1 MPELPEVETLKRE
14 LSKDLTGKTI
24 SHVRIRDT
32 MIVSRQSPKKFI
44 KRLVGKTVS
53 EVSRR
58 GKAIVISFR
67 QGDHLIVQLAMTGQ
81 PNYGSALKTAKVV
94 FELSNGQYLNYND
107 TRRFGRLSVIKD
119 FDDSPFLQSLGPEPL
134 GRDFNVKWLAKALQ
148 RRKSPIKS
156 LLMNQS
162 FLAGIGNIY
171 ASEIL
176 FRCGIHPQRPALSLK
191 DNEITLLYQE
201 IVGVLKEAIK
211 FKGSS
216 INTYRNTKGLKGTF
230 HNRIQVY
237 GKHLEKCP
245 RCPFLIQRIFM
256 AGRSTFF
263 CPNCQP
269 IRPFPAYPST
279 FARDGSREW

>member
-14 LSKDLTGKTI
+14 LSKSLTGKTI
-24 SHVRIRDT
+24 SHVRVYDT
-32 MIVSRQSPKKFI
+32 MIVSRQGPKEFI
-44 KRLVGKTVS
+44 KRLLGKTVS

-81 PNYGSALKTAKVV
+81 PNYGGELKTAKVV
-94 FELSNGQYLNYND
+94 FKLSNGKYLNYND
-107 TRRFGRLSVIKD
+107 TRRFGRLYVIKD
-119 FDDSPFLQSLGPEPL
+119 FDESPFLKSLGPEPL
-134 GRDFNVKWLAKALQ
+134 SRDFNVNGLKERLQ
-148 RRKSPIKS
+148 KRKTPIKS
-156 LLMNQS
+156 LLMNQN
-162 FLAGIGNIY
+162 FIAGIGNIY

-191 DNEITLLYQE
+191 DNEITLLYKE

-216 INTYRNTKGLKGTF
+216 INTYRNTKGLKGKF

-245 RCPFLIQRIFM
+245 RCPFLIQRVFM

-263 CPNCQP
+263 CSSCQK
-269 IRPFPAYPST
+269 
-279 FARDGSREW
+279 